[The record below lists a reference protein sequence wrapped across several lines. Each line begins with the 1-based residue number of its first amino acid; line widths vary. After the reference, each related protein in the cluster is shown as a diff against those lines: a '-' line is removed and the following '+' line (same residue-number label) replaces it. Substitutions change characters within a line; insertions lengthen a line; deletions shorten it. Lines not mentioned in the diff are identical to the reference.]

1 MYININKKLP
11 HKGRKANTN
20 IKQFESILNNILNK
34 YKDEYFDYNFLE
46 CIIYENYINCDK
58 DRSIYF
64 DFENIANFWDDNKE
78 HFYINKYN
86 MELIN
91 IDNKQ
96 VPIICAYAG
105 GDWEEPVYFIVYLDD
120 KNKLRMY
127 VPKCGNVYNNLTKEA
142 LGNDEDLDE
151 QFYLQECQLQNI
163 QSSNNNEI
171 EVEAEYNLM
180 MLDIKSRLIPV

>member
-11 HKGRKANTN
+11 RKGRKANTN
-20 IKQFESILNNILNK
+20 IQQFESVLNSILSK
-34 YKDEYFDYNFLE
+34 YKDEYSINNFLE
-46 CIIYENYINCDK
+46 CLIYEYYINDK

-64 DFENIANFWDDNKE
+64 DFENTANFWNDNKE
-78 HFYINKYN
+78 HLYINKYN
-86 MELIN
+86 MELIT
-91 IDNKQ
+91 IDDKQ
-96 VPIICAYAG
+96 IPIICAHAG

-127 VPKCGNVYNNLTKEA
+127 IPKCGNVYNALTKEA

-151 QFYLQECQLQNI
+151 QFCLQECQLQNI
-163 QSSNNNEI
+163 KPSNNNEI
-171 EVEAEYNLM
+171 KAEYNLM